1 MASRPWFTTSRRIRF
16 VAVSGALTY
25 VTVVLVTWLLAY
37 GSLTLLAGLFTV
49 QVGPWLVYAFGGA
62 GLVGAALAVSLD
74 RYGLVGPTAV
84 VAGLFAFALFRLWQ
98 ARQNPAVLLVGDP
111 FQLYLVAWPAVFAV
125 AGVVG
130 ALERYVRNAVDERDT
145 TESAG

>member
-1 MASRPWFTTSRRIRF
+1 MPSRPWFTTGSRRTRF
-16 VAVSGALTY
+16 VAISGALTY
-25 VTVVLVTWLLAY
+25 VTGV
-37 GSLTLLAGLFTV
+37 
-49 QVGPWLVYAFGGA
+49 
-62 GLVGAALAVSLD
+62 LAVSLD

-125 AGVVG
+125 AGVAG

>member
-1 MASRPWFTTSRRIRF
+1 MPSRPWFTTGSRRTRF
-16 VAVSGALTY
+16 VAISGALTY
-25 VTVVLVTWLLAY
+25 VTGV
-37 GSLTLLAGLFTV
+37 
-49 QVGPWLVYAFGGA
+49 
-62 GLVGAALAVSLD
+62 LAVSLD

-84 VAGLFAFALFRLWQ
+84 VAGLFAFTLFRLWQ

-111 FQLYLVAWPAVFAV
+111 FQLYLVAWPAR
-125 AGVVG
+125 VVG